1 MRGVAL
7 PLLRY
12 PSSAPVVAGKQAL
25 FTNAQINVNMQQV
38 EVTALGEDDARKLI
52 QAEMVTREGTTIPLS
67 PDEENRVRTACG
79 VNGSSP
85 LAITVVC
92 GVLRH
97 ILKDRQKP
105 RWSLERREKYFDDL
119 RSKVSGSAND
129 FKELQ
134 DVMRVSFG
142 YLPTPELKAAF
153 LKLHLFPDH
162 FSLAHAARVL
172 GQDELRAEELLGEL
186 IDFRLLTWDQERFEY
201 LILDHVW
208 VFAARAAERDGGVAD
223 GQHADDTK
231 IDLSRKEL
239 ADATRRLIELALEDP
254 QLAPID
260 QADIKTLPRLVRS
273 ALWRA
278 KKCSSTELVVYED
291 EDPEY
296 ATVQL
301 RSLGCGPLEENNSSM
316 NPSNSRY
323 SGAWRILYPAQIDE
337 PLRNAAQRLRFAR
350 DPTLRFVRA

>member
-1 MRGVAL
+1 M
-7 PLLRY
+7 
-12 PSSAPVVAGKQAL
+12 AGKQEL
-25 FTNAQINVNMQQV
+25 FKNAQINVDMQQV
-38 EVTALGEDDARKLI
+38 EVTALGEADARNLI
-52 QAEMVTREGTTIPLS
+52 RAEMVTREGITIDPPL
-67 PDEENRVRTACG
+67 DTEEENRVHTACG

-97 ILKDRQKP
+97 ILKDQKQKP
-105 RWSLERREKYFDDL
+105 KWSLERREKYFDDL
-119 RSKVSGSAND
+119 RSKVAGSTDD

-142 YLPTPELKAAF
+142 YLPNPELKAAF

-186 IDFRLLTWDQERFEY
+186 IDFRLLTWDQERLEY

-296 ATVQL
+296 ATVQF
-301 RSLGCGPLEENNSSM
+301 RSLGCGPLEEKNSSM

-350 DPTLRFVRA
+350 DPTLRFAEA

>member
-1 MRGVAL
+1 
-7 PLLRY
+7 
-12 PSSAPVVAGKQAL
+12 
-25 FTNAQINVNMQQV
+25 MQQV

-105 RWSLERREKYFDDL
+105 RWSLERREKYVDDL

-142 YLPTPELKAAF
+142 YLPGRDESELKAAF

-172 GQDELRAEELLGEL
+172 GQGEPRTEELLGEL
-186 IDFRLLTWDQERFEY
+186 IDFRLLTWDQERNEY

-208 VFAARAAERDGGVAD
+208 VFAARAAENDGGVAE
-223 GQHADDTK
+223 GQPADDTK

-254 QLAPID
+254 QLAPVN

-278 KKCSSTELVVYED
+278 KKCSSVELDED

-296 ATVQL
+296 TTCQY
-301 RSLGCGPLEENNSSM
+301 RSLECGPREEKNASM
-316 NPSNSRY
+316 NSSNSRY
-323 SGAWRILYPAQIDE
+323 SGPWRILYPAQIDE
-337 PLRNAAQRLRFAR
+337 PLRSAAQRLLDRRGVGGFAFAAG
-350 DPTLRFVRA
+350 L